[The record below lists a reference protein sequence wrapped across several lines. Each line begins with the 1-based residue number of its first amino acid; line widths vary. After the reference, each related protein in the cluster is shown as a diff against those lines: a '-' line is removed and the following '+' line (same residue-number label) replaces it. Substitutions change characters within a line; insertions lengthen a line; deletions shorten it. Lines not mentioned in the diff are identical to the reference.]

1 MNPLVP
7 MIASTVVAATPLIY
21 AALGETVVE
30 RSGVLNLG
38 IEGMM
43 LIGAVAG
50 FAATRGSGSDTVGFI
65 AAAAAGI
72 ALSLVFGFL
81 TLNLQTN

>member
-38 IEGMM
+38 IEG
-43 LIGAVAG
+43 IFTAGAMAG
-50 FAATRGSGSDTVGFI
+50 WMERTRCGWGGGP
-65 AAAAAGI
+65 AG
-72 ALSLVFGFL
+72 AR
-81 TLNLQTN
+81 Q

>member
-1 MNPLVP
+1 MNPLIP

-50 FAATRGSGSDTVGFI
+50 FAATRGSGSDAVWFHGGGCGWCRVV
-65 AAAAAGI
+65 AGVRFSD
-72 ALSLVFGFL
+72 A
-81 TLNLQTN
+81 

>member
-1 MNPLVP
+1 MNPIVP
-7 MIASTVVAATPLIY
+7 MIASTVVAATPLIF

-43 LIGAVAG
+43 LFGAVTAFATTFATGSAG
-50 FAATRGSGSDTVGFI
+50 P
-65 AAAAAGI
+65 
-72 ALSLVFGFL
+72 GFL
-81 TLNLQTN
+81 RCR

>member
-1 MNPLVP
+1 MNPLIP

-50 FAATRGSGSDTVGFI
+50 FAATRGIRKRHGRVYGGGCGWRRIVAGVRFSD
-65 AAAAAGI
+65 A
-72 ALSLVFGFL
+72 
-81 TLNLQTN
+81 